1 MTRSFRNRW
10 SRRRLVG
17 LVLVSIAMIVVLR
30 GCFFRPATKAKPSTV
45 TGVALY
51 AHWDTDS
58 TEWEIYESLWLGH

>member
-1 MTRSFRNRW
+1 
-10 SRRRLVG
+10 VG
-17 LVLVSIAMIVVLR
+17 LVLASIAMIVVLR